1 MVFMAISPLVCKLKP
16 PQPSIATLSVRL
28 TVTLIASGRFVGM
41 LPTSVA
47 QFNAKRRL
55 KISPIELP
63 ASWLAAGVITVKNRT
78 HTPWVRS
85 LSTTLAMAQS
95 RYWAPPS
102 IIDRVSA
109 KAPDNTGQRSCRA
122 GMPLMGRGRMTTK

>member
-78 HTPWVRS
+78 HSP
-85 LSTTLAMAQS
+85 LGTLFVDYARNGAKSILGPTIDHRPRERQGS
-95 RYWAPPS
+95 R
-102 IIDRVSA
+102 
-109 KAPDNTGQRSCRA
+109 QHRA
-122 GMPLMGRGRMTTK
+122 AFSPCWDAVDGRGRMTTK